1 MQLEKVSWGCS
12 FVQAVVVVVVVGTER
27 KFLVLE
33 VVLPQGTLVSGLWS
47 LAAFAY
53 SPGLEMW
60 CP

>member
-1 MQLEKVSWGCS
+1 MQLEKVIWGCS
-12 FVQAVVVVVVVGTER
+12 FVQAVDVVVGTER

-33 VVLPQGTLVSGLWS
+33 VVLLQGTLVSGLWP
-47 LAAFAY
+47 LAAFSY